1 MPARY
6 KNIILAALVI
16 FFGFGMS
23 ELMKILATQLNLNLT
38 LSFFLTLIPGLVIIY
53 FVGKKLHL
61 GEENNDPP
69 EENDR

>member
-6 KNIILAALVI
+6 KNIFLAALVI

-23 ELMKILATQLNLNLT
+23 ELMKIMATQLNLNLT

-61 GEENNDPP
+61 GEENDTPP
-69 EENDR
+69 EDKN

>member
-6 KNIILAALVI
+6 KNIVLAALVI

-23 ELMKILATQLNLNLT
+23 ELMKILATELNLNLT
-38 LSFFLTLIPGLVIIY
+38 LSFILTLVAGLVIIY

-61 GEENNDPP
+61 GEEENEPP
-69 EENDR
+69 EEKDE